1 MLHTQRRE
9 VAGCQRHYCFKL
21 EGDRLVCLRRSVEQI
36 ALNLSKRAG
45 ISFFCLTQL
54 A

>member
-9 VAGCQRHYCFKL
+9 VAGRQRHCSFKS

-36 ALNLSKRAG
+36 ALNLSKRSG